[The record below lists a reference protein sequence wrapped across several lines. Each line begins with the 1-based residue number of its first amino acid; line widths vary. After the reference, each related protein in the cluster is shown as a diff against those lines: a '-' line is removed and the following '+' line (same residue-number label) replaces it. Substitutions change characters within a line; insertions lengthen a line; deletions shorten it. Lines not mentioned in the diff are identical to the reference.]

1 MGMNDNFSS
10 RIINQARI
18 AALLSTPL
26 FIIVLE
32 VLARAIK
39 QVKTLRIP
47 PKQTIVRQTIRT
59 YKFGKVAEYNVTLKS
74 VSFLYTNNEQ
84 SEKEIKHNSNY
95 SIIKKNKIRRN

>member
-1 MGMNDNFSS
+1 MKSPQGRLVGMNDNLSS

-39 QVKTLRIP
+39 QVKNAKNST
-47 PKQTIVRQTIRT
+47 K
-59 YKFGKVAEYNVTLKS
+59 
-74 VSFLYTNNEQ
+74 TNN
-84 SEKEIKHNSNY
+84 S
-95 SIIKKNKIRRN
+95 